1 MCIPSKKSNAQTLEH
16 ATRTSNLEFSIL
28 ATLKGF
34 SFERLKAMIQS
45 VSPDA
50 QCLFIQT
57 LLKRLG

>member
-45 VSPDA
+45 VSPY
-50 QCLFIQT
+50 
-57 LLKRLG
+57 